1 MERTTQTMPWLLRR
15 PFRIVS
21 SVTTTLTPS
30 SSITPIKGTRA
41 RSLAG
46 MRTRARC
53 FILDDTL
60 RISGRRRLGWQQAHC
75 ISAIALVSCRWLFI
89 GIPKAL
95 LCAVDRVSQAHYSNS
110 AGTFFPYVGVHGY
123 CRLAGGTIGVSTIY
137 RKCTSVHLVDRNF
150 VTSRLSWRR
159 LTTCTWHRTACL
171 TLRH

>member
-110 AGTFFPYVGVHGY
+110 AGTFFPYEALRSFSRSQFCYITPFMAAPHHMH
-123 CRLAGGTIGVSTIY
+123 LAS
-137 RKCTSVHLVDRNF
+137 DRMSHPASLTGIHISF
-150 VTSRLSWRR
+150 LS
-159 LTTCTWHRTACL
+159 
-171 TLRH
+171 